1 MTPWSK
7 KKFGAFLSLFIIVVS
22 FFSPYAIVIS
32 GYKTEKHIQ
41 KNIVFAE
48 DPIYTPVPTSPIEG
62 WPTIRYHGDD
72 AENEMNCDLLGGTE
86 TNEKPDACDGGD
98 GDNESTEDYSIYD
111 AFQDNPAITF
121 TDAIKQALGTEYFEH
136 NTEVS
141 TVPKM
146 DGFVDQTLVTN
157 ADGSHSLKIRIKLHE
172 DYDTS
177 ATGVLTQAH
186 LFLFSKTLEENDSQ
200 YRYEGWTPYTETAVE
215 GADGAPL
222 ADDADPSEIYQY
234 FRYEH
239 TYNVLPN
246 TTYNFAFVAGYWK
259 TTLFGGGEEVDGKIE
274 PVFFSITTP
283 DWEVTEADTEGTD
296 GAAVD
301 TAFNNTQLDAWCV
314 RGLINVSVVGCLG
327 ELFQDALFPLF
338 SSLMY
343 ITGKFFDI
351 MANFTLGSDSY
362 GDQVAFIESGWTLV
376 RDFSNI
382 LFIVALVYL
391 AFGVIFDLH
400 SVNVKK
406 SIASIIIMA
415 LMVNFSLFFTRVIID
430 TSNILARIFYAQIA
444 LTDTDGDSG
453 LTEEELTEQNISL
466 GIASGFN
473 PQKLISDDV
482 LTKFN
487 QEVAEG
493 RMDPNRLVLTLY
505 SMATVVVAITCWV
518 FFATSF
524 NFIQRTISL
533 WLAMIFAPFA
543 FVSLAFP
550 FGLSGL
556 KRIGWHSWLKDL
568 LCWCFFAPLFFFFL
582 YLTISFAGSGFLE
595 DFISKAATMSIYE
608 YIIYIIFPFA
618 IVITLLMYSKNLA
631 KSLGCDGADALVGAG
646 MKLAGGVAGV
656 GMMAVSGGTSALLS
670 RTVGARANKEL
681 NSEKGTLLKA
691 AAAGDARAMVK
702 LRQMDSS
709 YKGMKAAD
717 IQKSAEK
724 KVKGL
729 QKNASRSWDMRN
741 TVGAQAVSGALGI
754 NMNAGA
760 GAAKWMTKGA
770 MGFSTADTAGGYKA
784 RVERDAQK
792 QIDFIKSLGYDH
804 HKAKELGEKIKE
816 GKNIGKQLRAENEQ
830 DRKAIEALQDTKKG
844 GEKNL
849 KEKTDAL
856 ASLKAQKPSDYAGPE
871 ARKEYEDKVKAA
883 EEEVKNAEKGAG
895 SVNESINELN
905 DTIKR
910 RSGRMK
916 DLNDQVSADREKK
929 EKIEKGYVGTYAR
942 YMEYQAE
949 AGPKT
954 WRGQV
959 SNSFQGFNAKDWRT
973 WGKVFGQGA
982 MGTLAGA
989 ALLGPVGA
997 VGGAFVGS
1005 VNGATKG
1012 GFLDALKN
1020 TLEVNQ
1026 MQFNKD
1032 VAETL
1037 QSEADGHFH
1046 AGHYKDTYKPVMTGL
1061 AKFFE
1066 NLAKGGIEIKGG
1078 GGHGGGGHGGGGHD
1092 SHGGGGG
1099 HH

>member
-1 MTPWSK
+1 MTPWSM

-32 GYKTEKHIQ
+32 GYKTEKNIQ
-41 KNIVFAE
+41 KNIAFAE
-48 DPIYTPVPTSPIEG
+48 DPVYTAVPTSPIEG

-86 TNEKPDACDGGD
+86 TNEESDACDGGD

-111 AFQDNPAITF
+111 AFQDNPALTF
-121 TDAIKQALGTEYFEH
+121 TDAIKQALGAEYFEH

-146 DGFVDQTLVTN
+146 DGFVDQALVTN

-172 DYDTS
+172 DYETS
-177 ATGVLTQAH
+177 ATGVLTEAH

-215 GADGAPL
+215 GAGGTPL

-259 TTLFGGGEEVDGKIE
+259 TTLFGGGEEIDGKIE

-283 DWEVTEADTEGTD
+283 DWEVTATDTEGTD
-296 GAAVD
+296 GTAVD

-314 RGLINVSVVGCLG
+314 RGLIEVSVVGCLG

-430 TSNILARIFYAQIA
+430 TSNILARIFYTQIA
-444 LTDTDGDSG
+444 LTDTDGDSD

-466 GIASGFN
+466 GIVSGFN
-473 PQKLISDDV
+473 PQKLISDEV

-493 RMDPNRLVLTLY
+493 RMSPNRLVLTLY
-505 SMATVVVAITCWV
+505 SMATIVVAIACWV

-608 YIIYIIFPFA
+608 YIIYIVFPFA

-646 MKLAGGVAGV
+646 MKLAGGVAGI
-656 GMMAVSGGTSALLS
+656 GMMAASGGLAFAGRNLIGS
-670 RTVGARANKEL
+670 RYKKDLEDEELKKRASDPNAVGHKDAIKR
-681 NSEKGTLLKA
+681 LKTA
-691 AAAGDARAMVK
+691 QRMTTASFDLRKTKAMGAIAG
-702 LRQMDSS
+702 
-709 YKGMKAAD
+709 G
-717 IQKSAEK
+717 
-724 KVKGL
+724 
-729 QKNASRSWDMRN
+729 
-741 TVGAQAVSGALGI
+741 LGI
-754 NMNAGA
+754 NMNTGA
-760 GAAKWMTKGA
+760 GAANWITKGKV
-770 MGFSTADTAGGYKA
+770 GFGTADTMGGFKGRTEKA
-784 RVERDAQK
+784 AQK
-792 QIDFIKSLGYDH
+792 EIDFYKSLGFDH
-804 HKAKELGEKIKE
+804 HKAKKITEEIKKKKEGDGTSPGIDKLNENKGDWEEEIKDDEKAISKNEKRIASLQADLLSPTISTTAQTAARNEIAQLRNENTIKE
-816 GKNIGKQLRAENEQ
+816 TS
-830 DRKAIEALQDTKKG
+830 IETK
-844 GEKNL
+844 
-849 KEKTDAL
+849 
-856 ASLKAQKPSDYAGPE
+856 
-871 ARKEYEDKVKAA
+871 
-883 EEEVKNAEKGAG
+883 
-895 SVNESINELN
+895 
-905 DTIKR
+905 
-910 RSGRMK
+910 
-916 DLNDQVSADREKK
+916 
-929 EKIEKGYVGTYAR
+929 
-942 YMEYQAE
+942 
-949 AGPKT
+949 
-954 WRGQV
+954 
-959 SNSFQGFNAKDWRT
+959 
-973 WGKVFGQGA
+973 
-982 MGTLAGA
+982 
-989 ALLGPVGA
+989 
-997 VGGAFVGS
+997 
-1005 VNGATKG
+1005 
-1012 GFLDALKN
+1012 KN
-1020 TLEVNQ
+1020 TLKDGLTYEETNKTIARENKEIGKLEKEKAKAEKSYLKIYAKNLDEKYGHHGTNASAAHTLRNTWNQGSWRNISTRIGVNAGSIIGKSIDGTLGRLAGSIQ
-1026 MQFNKD
+1026 GLRNGDFLEMLKTNIAQKSVPKD
-1032 VAETL
+1032 MIRTNIVEAAE
-1037 QSEADGHFH
+1037 GHFH

-1066 NLAKGGIEIKGG
+1066 NLAKGGLEIKGG
-1078 GGHGGGGHGGGGHD
+1078 GGGHGGGHSGGHDDHGGGGHGGG
-1092 SHGGGGG
+1092 